1 MATEAPD
8 PYLLQRLDGFQDSIV
23 RLDQK
28 IDDKLGDHSTRIA
41 KLEVRSETQD
51 GSIRQLGTLV
61 ETYSHRETERRR
73 WVVATFFSALVAVCA
88 VVALFVSLFH

>member
-1 MATEAPD
+1 MADAPD

-41 KLEVRSETQD
+41 KLEVRSDNNELTVQRILHILESS
-51 GSIRQLGTLV
+51 GQRT
-61 ETYSHRETERRR
+61 TEARR
-73 WVVATFFSALVAVCA
+73 WVVATFIAAMAAVAGITAA
-88 VVALFVSLFH
+88 VVELVR

>member
-1 MATEAPD
+1 MPEAPD

-51 GSIRQLGTLV
+51 KTLV
-61 ETYSHRETERRR
+61 NLAHVVENSSHRETERRR
-73 WVVATFFSALVAVCA
+73 WVVATVISA
-88 VVALFVSLFH
+88 VVAAMAIVGFVIQLIH